1 MFQCVVHTCG
11 KRTGSTEENRQGP
24 GDSEYGPCLHGGEG
38 HWSQCRC
45 IYLDISKNDNFT
57 VLWKFEHKYSRKLI
71 KLLQSNPP
79 VAVPEVWSAEGPVP
93 DEVVWPALGV
103 QSN

>member
-1 MFQCVVHTCG
+1 MYL
-11 KRTGSTEENRQGP
+11 P
-24 GDSEYGPCLHGGEG
+24 
-38 HWSQCRC
+38 
-45 IYLDISKNDNFT
+45 IYIYPKMTIL
-57 VLWKFEHKYSRKLI
+57 LWKFEYKYSRKLI